1 MKHVDAWP
9 GELLGSPWGVDRL
22 LLRQPRTMC
31 DLRILERLY
40 IRQGVLSRHVIL
52 EGGPVALNRQP
63 GAEIAGSTRNSPRVV
78 RLGHAIEDAALAK
91 QSLDMVARSEFWWTR
106 IRMGKSPNHR

>member
-31 DLRILERLY
+31 DLRILERKY
-40 IRQGVLSRHVIL
+40 IRQVVQVL

-78 RLGHAIEDAALAK
+78 RLGHAIEDAALAE
-91 QSLDMVARSEFWWTR
+91 QSLDLVARSEFWWTR